1 MHAGQRSLRIWSWL
15 FAAPALLLLGFYLVY
30 PALHTTYLSFL
41 DRRLENFVG
50 FENYVRL
57 FTTEATRTAIRNN
70 LLWLV
75 TFTVFSV
82 GIGLLMAVLT
92 DRVRYEKVARSIMFM
107 PMAIS
112 FAGAGVIWKFMY
124 AYMPAGAQQIGLLNA
139 IVVALGGEP
148 IAWLT
153 ERPWINNFALIAV
166 GVWIWA
172 GFCMVILSAA
182 YKGIPRELLEAARVD
197 GANEWQVFWRVSLP
211 CILPTVVVVA
221 TTMVINVL
229 KIFDVI
235 YVMTN
240 GSFGTEVLANRMYKE
255 MFQFRNPHMASAI
268 AVVLFVAVL
277 PAMIMNVRRLREESG
292 PGEPRPSLFERL
304 RDRRRRRLEVAPAAE
319 GSRPILN
326 VRASR
331 AAAAEMAAATEAS
344 RREGTAPA
352 RPRRNVPPVF
362 AKLGRV
368 LSHSLVHVVVI
379 AVCLAWILPT
389 LGLLVSSFRPA
400 ADVARSGW
408 WTVLADPFN
417 PANYTL
423 DNYRHVLSAQGMWRA
438 FRDSFLITV
447 PSTLLPMAIAALA
460 AFAFAWLPMRGR
472 GTWFALVVALLV
484 VPLQMT
490 LIPILRIY
498 SNVGL
503 AGTLPGI
510 WLAHTGYG
518 LPFAIYLLRN
528 FFASLPRD
536 LFEAAAIDGASPL
549 GMFFRL
555 ALPMSVPALA
565 SLGIFQFLWVWNDLL
580 VALIY
585 LGGTGGPAPL
595 TLKLSSL
602 VGSFG
607 QQWHVLT
614 AAAFVTMIVPL
625 IVFFAL
631 QRYFVRGILAGAVKG

>member
-1 MHAGQRSLRIWSWL
+1 MLASNRMARVWAWL
-15 FAAPALLLLGFYLVY
+15 FAAPAFIVVGFYLVY
-30 PALHTTYLSFL
+30 PAIHTTYMSFL

-57 FTTEATRTAIRNN
+57 FTSSATQTAIRNN

-75 TFTVFSV
+75 AFTVFTV
-82 GIGLLMAVLT
+82 AIGLLMAVLT
-92 DRVRYEKVARSIMFM
+92 DRVRYENVARSIMFM

-124 AYMPAGAQQIGLLNA
+124 AYVPAGDPQIGLLNA

-148 IAWLT
+148 VGWLV

-166 GVWIWA
+166 GVWIWT

-182 YKGIPRELLEAARVD
+182 YKGIPKELLEAARVD

-211 CILPTVVVVA
+211 SIWPTVVVVT

-229 KIFDVI
+229 KIFDII

-268 AVVLFVAVL
+268 AVVLFLAVL

-292 PGEPRPSLFERL
+292 RGPDEYKPSLWERL
-304 RDRRRRRLEVAPAAE
+304 RARRVGHAAAGPAAGTFRGGQPAPA
-319 GSRPILN
+319 
-326 VRASR
+326 
-331 AAAAEMAAATEAS
+331 
-344 RREGTAPA
+344 
-352 RPRRNVPPVF
+352 PRRVRSST
-362 AKLGRV
+362 ALERLGRLV
-368 LSHSLVHVVVI
+368 SRSLVHVVVI
-379 AVCLAWILPT
+379 GLSVAWILPT
-389 LGLLVSSFRPA
+389 VGLLVSSFRPA
-400 ADVARSGW
+400 PHVARTGW
-408 WTVLADPFN
+408 WTIFTDLFN
-417 PANYTL
+417 PENYTL
-423 DNYRHVLSAQGMWRA
+423 ANYEHVLSTQGMWKS
-438 FRDSFLITV
+438 FLDSFLIAV
-447 PSTLLPMAIAALA
+447 PGTLLPMAIAAFA
-460 AFAFAWLPMRGR
+460 AFAFSWLPMRGR
-472 GTWFALVVALLV
+472 SGWFALIVALLV

-490 LIPILRIY
+490 LIPILRAY
-498 SNVGL
+498 SQVGL

-528 FFASLPRD
+528 FFSSLPKD

-549 GMFFRL
+549 GAFFRL

-585 LGGTGGPAPL
+585 LGGTGGPVPL

-602 VGSFG
+602 VGSYG
-607 QQWHVLT
+607 QEWHVLT